1 MHKEKIA
8 KGATKGQMQVNV
20 QYSGIKWGKEKRKK
34 WSYPLQYMSSI
45 KLIKQLSL
53 DLCRLGGY

>member
-34 WSYPLQYMSSI
+34 VELSSTVYVI
-45 KLIKQLSL
+45 NKVNQTTLS
-53 DLCRLGGY
+53 GFV